1 MDFYTGGR
9 HRDETEI
16 HEGTVLCAGSGVLL
30 MADSALYQPEGGLAE
45 ITIRTGTRNATQ
57 ICIGG
62 VHLCDLVDGEDG
74 KYIVYKEP
82 KKRAIRA
89 KAQDLINMLGS

>member
-1 MDFYTGGR
+1 MDFYKGGR

-16 HEGTVLCAGSGVLL
+16 HEGNVLREGSGVLL
-30 MADSALYQPEGGLAE
+30 MKDRPLYQQEGGLAE
-45 ITIRTGTRNATQ
+45 ITTRTGARNATE

-62 VHLCDLVDGEDG
+62 VHLCDLVEEEDG

-89 KAQDLINMLGS
+89 KAQDLIKMLG